1 MFYCIFD
8 VAYLYQKI
16 KFANHFL
23 YMVNEAFRRLDEF
36 LAEPRNLFN
45 EDDDSEKSIHVN
57 GEKTYVLWRSRIL
70 VSYKFNNIVNTLTS
84 RADH

>member
-1 MFYCIFD
+1 
-8 VAYLYQKI
+8 
-16 KFANHFL
+16 
-23 YMVNEAFRRLDEF
+23 MVNEAFRRLDEF

-70 VSYKFNNIVNTLTS
+70 VCYKFNNIVNTLTS